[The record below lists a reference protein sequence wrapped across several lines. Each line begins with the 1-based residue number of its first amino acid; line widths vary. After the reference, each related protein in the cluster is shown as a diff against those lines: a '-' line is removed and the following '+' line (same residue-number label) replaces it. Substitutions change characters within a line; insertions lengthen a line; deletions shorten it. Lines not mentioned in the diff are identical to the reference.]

1 MRVRVLL
8 VDDEELLRL
17 AFGMIVRAEPD
28 MEPVGEAADGAAAV
42 ELARRLRPDVV
53 LMDVRMPGTDGI
65 EATRRL
71 LREVPGTRVLVL
83 TTFDLDAYAFEAL
96 RAGASG
102 FLLKNSRPQELL
114 EAIRG
119 VARGDA
125 VVSPRVTRLLL
136 DRFAHRLPAAGE
148 GAAADGGGRGDGGD
162 RGDDGGDGGA
172 DRLRGLT
179 AREREVLLGAARGLT
194 NTELA
199 ADLGLARPTVKKH
212 LGRVMAKLGLRDR
225 VQAVIFA
232 YERGLVGP
240 PPPRCATGSAP
251 AGCAPPCSG
260 GPSAPPGT
268 C

>member
-1 MRVRVLL
+1 MNVRVLL

-17 AFGMIVRAEPD
+17 AFGMILRAEPD

-65 EATRRL
+65 GATRRL

-83 TTFDLDAYAFEAL
+83 TTFDLEAYAVEAL
-96 RAGASG
+96 RAGACG
-102 FLLKNSRPQELL
+102 FLLKNSRPEELL
-114 EAIRG
+114 GAIRD

-136 DRFAHRLPAAGE
+136 DRFAHRLPAAG
-148 GAAADGGGRGDGGD
+148 AGGGGGGD
-162 RGDDGGDGGA
+162 A
-172 DRLRGLT
+172 ERLRVLT

-199 ADLGLARPTVKKH
+199 AALGLAEPTVKKH

-232 YERGLVGP
+232 YECGLVGP
-240 PPPRCATGSAP
+240 R
-251 AGCAPPCSG
+251 
-260 GPSAPPGT
+260 
-268 C
+268 

>member
-1 MRVRVLL
+1 MSVRVLL

-17 AFGMIVRAEPD
+17 AFGMILRAEPD
-28 MEPVGEAADGAAAV
+28 MEPIGEAADGAAAV

-102 FLLKNSRPQELL
+102 FLLKNSRPEELL
-114 EAIRG
+114 AAIRD

-136 DRFAHRLPAAGE
+136 DRFAHRLPAAGD
-148 GAAADGGGRGDGGD
+148 DG
-162 RGDDGGDGGA
+162 GGDGGGDA
-172 DRLRGLT
+172 ERLRVLT

-194 NTELA
+194 NAELA
-199 ADLGLARPTVKKH
+199 AALGLAEPTVKKH

-225 VQAVIFA
+225 VQTVIFA
-232 YERGLVGP
+232 YECGLVGP
-240 PPPRCATGSAP
+240 G
-251 AGCAPPCSG
+251 
-260 GPSAPPGT
+260 
-268 C
+268 

>member
-1 MRVRVLL
+1 MSVRVLL

-17 AFGMIVRAEPD
+17 AFGMILRAEPD
-28 MEPVGEAADGAAAV
+28 MEPVGEAADGAEAV
-42 ELARRLRPDVV
+42 ELARRLGPDVV

-71 LREVPGTRVLVL
+71 RREVPGTRVLVL

-102 FLLKNSRPQELL
+102 FLLKNSRPEELL
-114 EAIRG
+114 GAIRD

-125 VVSPRVTRLLL
+125 VVSPRVTRRLL
-136 DRFAHRLPAAGE
+136 DRFAHRLPAAGD
-148 GAAADGGGRGDGGD
+148 DGGGS
-162 RGDDGGDGGA
+162 GA
-172 DRLRGLT
+172 ERLRVLT

-199 ADLGLARPTVKKH
+199 ADLGLAEPTVKKH

-232 YERGLVGP
+232 YECGLVGP
-240 PPPRCATGSAP
+240 GQAAGGRRAGPTGT
-251 AGCAPPCSG
+251 AGKTRRRP
-260 GPSAPPGT
+260 
-268 C
+268 